1 MRGLRTIESWHENL
15 GFHVIRFMR
24 ELGGMSILCFQALSG
39 VRKYRFRSKPFLDQL
54 YGIGVGSLLVI
65 LNTGAF
71 IGMVMAVQS
80 YYQFRQF
87 DLESGVGTVVGLTLM
102 RELGP
107 FVTALI
113 LSGRVGASMAAE
125 LGTMRVTEQIDALYT
140 LGTNPVH
147 YLVIPRF
154 VACLIMLPLLTI
166 FTNAIGIFTSYL
178 LSVEILGV
186 VKHYY
191 LLHMFSY
198 VDPRDLMTG
207 LFKSIVFG
215 GIIAIVGCY
224 KGFYASGGAQGVGR
238 AATGAVVWSCML
250 VLIMD
255 FFMSLAMY

>member
-1 MRGLRTIESWHENL
+1 
-15 GFHVIRFMR
+15 
-24 ELGGMSILCFQALSG
+24 
-39 VRKYRFRSKPFLDQL
+39 
-54 YGIGVGSLLVI
+54 
-65 LNTGAF
+65 
-71 IGMVMAVQS
+71 
-80 YYQFRQF
+80 
-87 DLESGVGTVVGLTLM
+87 
-102 RELGP
+102 
-107 FVTALI
+107 
-113 LSGRVGASMAAE
+113 MAAE